1 MSTLRSYT
9 HWQVAQSWYLM
20 VDFFYQYGLFGLFI
34 AGFLSG
40 SILPF
45 NSEAVL
51 TLLIYSGFDPVSSL
65 IVATAGNMLGG
76 VSIYYLGYLGK
87 MEWIEKYAKV
97 KQEKIHA
104 ILPKLERFGALAATL
119 SFVPI
124 IGDVII
130 LGLGF
135 SHFSGIYYV
144 FMLIGKVARYLAI
157 IGLLK
162 TVM

>member
-1 MSTLRSYT
+1 MI
-9 HWQVAQSWYLM
+9 
-20 VDFFYQYGLFGLFI
+20 DFFYQYGLFGLFI

-40 SILPF
+40 SIFPF

-51 TLLIYSGFDPVSSL
+51 SLLIYSGFDVVSSL
-65 IVATAGNMLGG
+65 VAATAGNMLGG
-76 VSIYYLGYLGK
+76 ISIYYLGYLGK

-97 KQEKIHA
+97 KKEKIHA
-104 ILPKLERFGALAATL
+104 ILPRLERFGPLAAIL

-124 IGDVII
+124 VGDLVI

-135 SHFSGIYYV
+135 FRISPALTIF
-144 FMLIGKVARYLAI
+144 FMLIGKVARYLVV

>member
-1 MSTLRSYT
+1 MI
-9 HWQVAQSWYLM
+9 
-20 VDFFYQYGLFGLFI
+20 DFFYQYGLLGLFI

-40 SILPF
+40 SIFPF

-51 TLLIYSGFDPVSSL
+51 ILLIYSGFDVVSSL
-65 IVATAGNMLGG
+65 VAATAGNTLGG
-76 VSIYYLGYLGK
+76 ISIYYLGYLGK

-97 KQEKIHA
+97 KKEKIHA
-104 ILPKLERFGALAATL
+104 ILPRLKRFGPLAATL

-124 IGDVII
+124 IGDLVI

-135 SHFSGIYYV
+135 FRISPTLTIF
-144 FMLIGKVARYLAI
+144 FMLIGKIARYLAV

>member
-1 MSTLRSYT
+1 MI
-9 HWQVAQSWYLM
+9 
-20 VDFFYQYGLFGLFI
+20 DFFYQYGLFGLFI

-40 SILPF
+40 SIFPF

-51 TLLIYSGFDPVSSL
+51 TLLIYSGFDVITSL
-65 IVATAGNMLGG
+65 VVATAGNMLGG
-76 VSIYYLGYLGK
+76 ISIYYLGYLGK

-97 KQEKIHA
+97 KEEKIRN
-104 ILPKLERFGALAATL
+104 ILPKLERFGPFAAVL

-124 IGDVII
+124 IGDLVI

-135 SHFSGIYYV
+135 FRISPIFTML
-144 FMLIGKVARYLAI
+144 FMLIGKVARYVAV

>member
-1 MSTLRSYT
+1 MI
-9 HWQVAQSWYLM
+9 
-20 VDFFYQYGLFGLFI
+20 DFFYQYGLFGLFI

-40 SILPF
+40 SIFPF

-51 TLLIYSGFDPVSSL
+51 TLLIYSGFDVVSSL
-65 IVATAGNMLGG
+65 AAATAGNMLGG
-76 VSIYYLGYLGK
+76 ISIYYLGYLGK

-104 ILPKLERFGALAATL
+104 ILPRLNRFGAMAATL

-124 IGDVII
+124 IGDIVI
-130 LGLGF
+130 LALGF
-135 SHFSGIYYV
+135 FRISPLLTIF
-144 FMLIGKVARYLAI
+144 FMLIGKVARYLAV

-162 TVM
+162 MVM

>member
-1 MSTLRSYT
+1 MI
-9 HWQVAQSWYLM
+9 
-20 VDFFYQYGLFGLFI
+20 DFFYHYGLFGLFL

-40 SILPF
+40 SIFPF

-51 TLLIYSGFDPVSSL
+51 SLLIYSGFDVTSSL
-65 IVATAGNMLGG
+65 IMATAGNTLGG

-97 KQEKIHA
+97 KPEKIHA
-104 ILPKLERFGALAATL
+104 ILPRLKRYGSVAASL

-124 IGDVII
+124 IGDVVI

-135 SHFSGIYYV
+135 FRISPFFTLF
-144 FMLIGKVARYLAI
+144 FMIIGKIARYIAV
-157 IGLLK
+157 IGFMK
-162 TVM
+162 MVM

>member
-1 MSTLRSYT
+1 
-9 HWQVAQSWYLM
+9 M

-40 SILPF
+40 SIFPF

-51 TLLIYSGFDPVSSL
+51 TLLIYSGFDVLSSL
-65 IVATAGNMLGG
+65 AAATAGNTLGG
-76 VSIYYLGYLGK
+76 ISIYYLGYLGK

-104 ILPKLERFGALAATL
+104 ILPKLKRFGSLAATL

-124 IGDVII
+124 IGDVVI
-130 LGLGF
+130 LALGF
-135 SHFSGIYYV
+135 FRISPFFTIF
-144 FMLIGKVARYLAI
+144 FMIIGKIIRYAAV
-157 IGLLK
+157 IGFLK

>member
-1 MSTLRSYT
+1 MI
-9 HWQVAQSWYLM
+9 
-20 VDFFYQYGLFGLFI
+20 DFFYQYGLFGLFI

-40 SILPF
+40 SIFPF

-51 TLLIYSGFDPVSSL
+51 SLLIYSGFDVVSSL
-65 IVATAGNMLGG
+65 VAATAGNMLGG
-76 VSIYYLGYLGK
+76 ISIYYLGYLGK

-97 KQEKIHA
+97 KKEKIHA
-104 ILPKLERFGALAATL
+104 ILPRLERFGPLAAIL

-124 IGDVII
+124 VGDLVI

-135 SHFSGIYYV
+135 FRISPVLTMF
-144 FMLIGKVARYLAI
+144 FMLIGKVARYLVV

>member
-1 MSTLRSYT
+1 
-9 HWQVAQSWYLM
+9 M
-20 VDFFYQYGLFGLFI
+20 VDFFYHYGLFGLFI

-76 VSIYYLGYLGK
+76 ISIYYLGYLGK

-135 SHFSGIYYV
+135 FRISPTFTIF
-144 FMLIGKVARYLAI
+144 FMLVGKVARYLAI